1 MNPLIPAFLFPLMFY
16 SSLAI
21 MAALLFGLH
30 RSLKLANWPA
40 ADRTRTVWSAAAL
53 LALFYT
59 AAAIPSRHGFYHGPA
74 GQIPTI
80 QYGLLSPII
89 IGVLLFRWWPALRRA
104 VTAVPQQWLIGL
116 QLFRIEG
123 AIFLVLYAMH
133 KLPPQ
138 FAMPAGI
145 GDVLVGLLAPIVA
158 IAYLR
163 KGSQTNGL
171 IRLWNL
177 LGLLDLV
184 TAVTTG
190 MLTSPIPIH
199 VFTMD
204 APNELI
210 SLYPLVMIPVFLVP
224 LAVLLHLASLHR
236 LKHPELISSQAT
248 PSSFALTELG

>member
-1 MNPLIPAFLFPLMFY
+1 MAPLIPGFLSPFMLI
-16 SSLAI
+16 STLI
-21 MAALLFGLH
+21 TLVILLFGLN
-30 RSLKLANWPA
+30 RSLKLADWSA
-40 ADRTRTVWSAAAL
+40 SDRTRAVWSAAVL

-59 AAAIPSRHGFYHGPA
+59 AAAIPSRHGFYHGRA

-80 QYGLLSPII
+80 QFGLLGPIL
-89 IGVLLFRWWPALRRA
+89 VVLLLFRFWPALKRV
-104 VTAVPQQWLIGL
+104 VTAIPQQWLIGM
-116 QLFRIEG
+116 QLFRVEG
-123 AIFLVLYAMH
+123 AIFLTLYAMH
-133 KLPPQ
+133 RLPPQ

-145 GDVLVGLLAPIVA
+145 GDVLVGLAAPIVA

-163 KGSQTNGL
+163 KGSQANGL
-171 IRLWNL
+171 ILAWNL

-210 SLYPLVMIPVFLVP
+210 SLYPLVMVPVFLVP
-224 LAVLLHLASLHR
+224 LAFLLHFASLR
-236 LKHPELISSQAT
+236 KLRQTEPVQKNQQAVLVDRR
-248 PSSFALTELG
+248 A

>member
-1 MNPLIPAFLFPLMFY
+1 MAPLVPPFLYPLMLY
-16 SSLAI
+16 SSLLT
-21 MAALLFGLH
+21 MAVLLFGLN
-30 RSLKLANWPA
+30 RSLKLANWLA
-40 ADRTRTVWSAAAL
+40 ADRTRAVWSAAAL
-53 LALFYT
+53 LALAYA

-80 QYGLLSPII
+80 QFGLLGPII
-89 IGVLLFRWWPALRRA
+89 ISILLFRWWPALRRA
-104 VTAVPQQWLIGL
+104 VLAVPQQWLVGL

-123 AIFLVLYAMH
+123 AIFLILYAMH
-133 KLPPQ
+133 RLPPQ

-145 GDVLVGLLAPIVA
+145 GDVLVGLAAPFVA

-163 KGSQTNGL
+163 KGTQANGL
-171 IRLWNL
+171 ILVWNL

-210 SLYPLVMIPVFLVP
+210 SLYPLVMVPVFLVP
-224 LAVLLHLASLHR
+224 LAFLLHFASLQR
-236 LKHPELISSQAT
+236 LRR
-248 PSSFALTELG
+248 TEPLQQNQHAILADRRA